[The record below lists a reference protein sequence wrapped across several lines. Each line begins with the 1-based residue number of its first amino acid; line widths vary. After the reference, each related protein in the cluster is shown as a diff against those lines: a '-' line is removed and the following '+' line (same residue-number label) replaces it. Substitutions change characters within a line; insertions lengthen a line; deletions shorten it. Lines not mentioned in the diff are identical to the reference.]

1 MKASINNQN
10 ILLGFTFIL
19 TLVLLAAAQFM
30 AGNETTS
37 NSFTS
42 QWTATETSLDS
53 ELEVPVN
60 WHQGHRALLGMTQQH
75 LLFQVQFTQSLSD
88 KYLVVTPAYL
98 DTVTVKFYNHEKLLA
113 NTSKGDRQAYDPQ
126 NYQYDIGRL
135 AFAIPAGSTSAV
147 LDISSTE
154 TLQASITLQDSTQLN
169 QSLLFSTLFKSA
181 ILTIIALT
189 AITSLAA
196 SVYMQQ
202 RLYAI
207 FGLHQLV
214 WFSVLLAL
222 SGLIPRI
229 WPTAVQLNGDLLG
242 FFTITATLSGSV
254 FHWHILNHLMQ
265 KKWQWLG
272 SLFKIAIT
280 FTLFNL
286 FVYLFIDQAL
296 GLILNVITS
305 FCAMAILLT
314 VLPITSANDRLQAL
328 ILSKV
333 KWPYVL
339 LILLAMIAALGRL
352 GIGNG
357 VHMPLLYIHA
367 LFSMILLGY
376 ITLLRS
382 IVLRRREASLATK
395 TKLQAASISQLS
407 NNLDEQSSLLS
418 MLAQEI
424 KTPLTT
430 LKLLIFKSPIRA
442 ALNQPLANI
451 EHIVDTVA
459 LMDSVKMGPQVYEQ
473 IDLASLVEGQWQHA
487 TSIMG
492 NDQQMQLHKQGNTV
506 CLGNRWALSII
517 FNNLIGNAIKYSTS
531 PIIDIAVQQQQNKIQ
546 VVIKNQCVDLSPDE
560 KYALTNN
567 YFRAANKSGDR
578 GTGLGLWVS
587 KTLSEANNCSLHLVQ
602 SNGEFMAMLEI
613 YT

>member
-1 MKASINNQN
+1 
-10 ILLGFTFIL
+10 
-19 TLVLLAAAQFM
+19 
-30 AGNETTS
+30 
-37 NSFTS
+37 
-42 QWTATETSLDS
+42 
-53 ELEVPVN
+53 
-60 WHQGHRALLGMTQQH
+60 
-75 LLFQVQFTQSLSD
+75 
-88 KYLVVTPAYL
+88 
-98 DTVTVKFYNHEKLLA
+98 
-113 NTSKGDRQAYDPQ
+113 
-126 NYQYDIGRL
+126 
-135 AFAIPAGSTSAV
+135 
-147 LDISSTE
+147 
-154 TLQASITLQDSTQLN
+154 
-169 QSLLFSTLFKSA
+169 
-181 ILTIIALT
+181 
-189 AITSLAA
+189 
-196 SVYMQQ
+196 
-202 RLYAI
+202 
-207 FGLHQLV
+207 
-214 WFSVLLAL
+214 
-222 SGLIPRI
+222 
-229 WPTAVQLNGDLLG
+229 
-242 FFTITATLSGSV
+242 
-254 FHWHILNHLMQ
+254 
-265 KKWQWLG
+265 
-272 SLFKIAIT
+272 
-280 FTLFNL
+280 
-286 FVYLFIDQAL
+286 
-296 GLILNVITS
+296 
-305 FCAMAILLT
+305 MAILLT
-314 VLPITSANDRLQAL
+314 VLPITSAKDRLQAL

-395 TKLQAASISQLS
+395 TKLQAASIFQLS
-407 NNLDEQSSLLS
+407 NNLDEQSSLVS

-424 KTPLTT
+424 KSPTTT
-430 LKLLIFKSPIRA
+430 LKLLIFKSPIRE

-459 LMDSVKMGPQVYEQ
+459 LMDSVKMGPQIYDQ
-473 IDLASLVEGQWQHA
+473 IDLTSLAEGQWQHA

-492 NDQQMQLHKQGNTV
+492 NDQQLQLRKHGTTV

-560 KYALTNN
+560 KYTLTNK
-567 YFRAANKSGDR
+567 YIRAANKSGDR